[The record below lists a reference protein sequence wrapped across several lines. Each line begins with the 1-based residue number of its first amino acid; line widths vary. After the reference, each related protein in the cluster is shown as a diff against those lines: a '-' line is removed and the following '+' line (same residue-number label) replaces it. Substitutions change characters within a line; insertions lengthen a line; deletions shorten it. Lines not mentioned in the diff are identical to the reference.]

1 MRRITLK
8 DLDRAV
14 DAINT
19 HQGTP
24 LETWTKVDGTM
35 TYDGKYISNIG
46 NYHLGSAYGGWSL
59 LQMMNEQGGVRD
71 VFQVGHVPKRE
82 LYNLLRAYSD
92 GLRAGWKHG
101 VREVFTGT
109 AG

>member
-14 DAINT
+14 DLINT
-19 HQGTP
+19 HQGTS
-24 LETWTKVDGTM
+24 LETWTKVDGRFVPTAW
-35 TYDGKYISNIG
+35 
-46 NYHLGSAYGGWSL
+46 NYHLSGANGGYALPQHGSSGS
-59 LQMMNEQGGVRD
+59 GVRD

-101 VREVFTGT
+101 VREVFTNHRGMT
-109 AG
+109 V